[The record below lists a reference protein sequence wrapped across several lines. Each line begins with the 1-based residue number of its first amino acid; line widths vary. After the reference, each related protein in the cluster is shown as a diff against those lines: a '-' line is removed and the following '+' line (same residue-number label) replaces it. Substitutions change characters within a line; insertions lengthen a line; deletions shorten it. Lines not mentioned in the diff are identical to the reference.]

1 MSHTCFHV
9 KCVYVAPEYVIC
21 LLKILYTIKESHTCS
36 QATNSRC
43 VRICSMGILDE
54 YNAIKESHCG
64 SHAMNL
70 LKCMYSMCTLY
81 ESIILSRRAT
91 AAAMPRTRVAW
102 EWVLW
107 VFYTGMIPSRRATAA
122 ATPRTRVPSPAIWAY
137 IDSRCSNA
145 DSTICVCACARVC
158 VFACACV
165 CICVC
170 VWEKLNSSVH
180 RWLCASVH
188 MWVYA
193 RQRQQERECAHQD
206 THTHTYTI
214 THTHNPTP
222 TGLLAFV
229 TSK

>member
-1 MSHTCFHV
+1 MCACVCARACVCVCVCVRVCVCVCVRVCVCVCTTCGTEGVRMSHTCFHV

-91 AAAMPRTRVAW
+91 AAAMPRTRVA
-102 EWVLW
+102 
-107 VFYTGMIPSRRATAA
+107 
-122 ATPRTRVPSPAIWAY
+122 
-137 IDSRCSNA
+137 
-145 DSTICVCACARVC
+145 
-158 VFACACV
+158 
-165 CICVC
+165 
-170 VWEKLNSSVH
+170 
-180 RWLCASVH
+180 
-188 MWVYA
+188 
-193 RQRQQERECAHQD
+193 
-206 THTHTYTI
+206 
-214 THTHNPTP
+214 
-222 TGLLAFV
+222 
-229 TSK
+229 